1 MKFYKEDTV
10 AHLKADLTQSGVIC
24 NIVTL
29 LGVSLQKIVS
39 GGYKKIRID
48 CEMIHKADNSGLQIL
63 YVWMQSARTRGV
75 EPELINVSN
84 SLRQDMQK
92 IGFDQCFKG
101 VSNNKLA
108 SEFTESRK
116 YKLHGKEGG
125 DHVDLCDITKCTSSN
140 DLSDSVQSI

>member
-29 LGVSLQKIVS
+29 LAVSLQKIES
-39 GGYKKIRID
+39 GGYKNIRID
-48 CEMIHKADNSGLQIL
+48 CKMIHKADNRGLQIL
-63 YVWMQSARTRGV
+63 YVWMKSARTRGV

-101 VSNNKLA
+101 VSNN
-108 SEFTESRK
+108 T
-116 YKLHGKEGG
+116 
-125 DHVDLCDITKCTSSN
+125 
-140 DLSDSVQSI
+140 